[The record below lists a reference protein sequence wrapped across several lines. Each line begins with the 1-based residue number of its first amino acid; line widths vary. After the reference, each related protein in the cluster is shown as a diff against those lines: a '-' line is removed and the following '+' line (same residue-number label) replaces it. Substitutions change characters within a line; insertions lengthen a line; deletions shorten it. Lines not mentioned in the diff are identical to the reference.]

1 MKIEQK
7 EQQKSKIARGQV
19 SQDLNG
25 MLCSLCQEITLS
37 VCHSGLTFLLLTS
50 QCGHCGWIFTGT
62 LFLRRCVVFQIE
74 SRRDETLID
83 LLSDKTY

>member
-7 EQQKSKIARGQV
+7 EQQKDKIARGQV

-25 MLCSLCQEITLS
+25 MLCSLCQEITLC

-50 QCGHCGWIFTGT
+50 RCGHRGWMFTGA
-62 LFLRRCVVFQIE
+62 LVLGNEGPLC
-74 SRRDETLID
+74 SGGM
-83 LLSDKTY
+83 KC

>member
-7 EQQKSKIARGQV
+7 EQQKNKIARGQV

-37 VCHSGLTFLLLTS
+37 VSHSGLTFLS
-50 QCGHCGWIFTGT
+50 P
-62 LFLRRCVVFQIE
+62 
-74 SRRDETLID
+74 
-83 LLSDKTY
+83 

>member
-7 EQQKSKIARGQV
+7 EQQKNKIARGQV

-25 MLCSLCQEITLS
+25 MLCSPCQEITLS

-50 QCGHCGWIFTGT
+50 RCGHRGWMFTSRCYSSAMKG
-62 LFLRRCVVFQIE
+62 RCVVF
-74 SRRDETLID
+74 
-83 LLSDKTY
+83 